1 MDVEQGIEK
10 AILSLLTNAHSEIGD
25 LKTFITI
32 NSIVI
37 RIEAGCQE
45 LGNLF

>member
-1 MDVEQGIEK
+1 MDVEQGVEK

-25 LKTFITI
+25 LKTFITT
-32 NSIVI
+32 NSIAI